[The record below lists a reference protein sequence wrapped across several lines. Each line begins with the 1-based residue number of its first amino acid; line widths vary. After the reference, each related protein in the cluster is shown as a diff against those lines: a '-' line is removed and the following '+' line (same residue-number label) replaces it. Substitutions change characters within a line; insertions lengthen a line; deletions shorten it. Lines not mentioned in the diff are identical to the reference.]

1 MNDLDIFTINGNKI
15 NKLNLLYESEL
26 YDNNGLST
34 NTTNI
39 CLSGHFESKFERNIN
54 TDITNN
60 TNITNDNFSKS
71 KNNIYIVLY
80 IQNRT
85 HRKKRIDKK
94 WLKMFGVTE
103 RKINCHIDYNMKN
116 IYSYEVN
123 IYTTELTDFIKEMK
137 QHRNRIYFENP
148 IDKWDKR

>member
-1 MNDLDIFTINGNKI
+1 MKDLDIFTIDGNKI
-15 NKLNLLYESEL
+15 NKLNSLYESEL
-26 YDNNGLST
+26 YDNKCLSD

-39 CLSGHFESKFERNIN
+39 CFNKPFEFECNAN

-60 TNITNDNFSKS
+60 NFSKS
-71 KNNIYIVLY
+71 KNDVSLVLY

-94 WLKMFGVTE
+94 WLKKFGVTE

-116 IYSYEVN
+116 ICNYEVKLN
-123 IYTTELTDFIKEMK
+123 TTELTDFIKEMK
-137 QHRNRIYFENP
+137 QYRNRIYFENP
-148 IDKWDKR
+148 INS

>member
-1 MNDLDIFTINGNKI
+1 MKDLDIFTIDGNKI
-15 NKLNLLYESEL
+15 NKLNSIYESEL
-26 YDNNGLST
+26 YDNKGLSD

-39 CLSGHFESKFERNIN
+39 CFNKPFEFEFEFECKTN

-60 TNITNDNFSKS
+60 IFSKS
-71 KNNIYIVLY
+71 KNDFDIILY

-94 WLKMFGVTE
+94 WLKKFGVTE
-103 RKINCHIDYNMKN
+103 RKLNCHIDYNMKS
-116 IYSYEVN
+116 ICDCEVKVN
-123 IYTTELTDFIKEMK
+123 TTELTDFIKEMK

-148 IDKWDKR
+148 INS

>member
-1 MNDLDIFTINGNKI
+1 MKDLDIFTIDGNKI
-15 NKLNLLYESEL
+15 NKLNSLYESEL
-26 YDNNGLST
+26 YDNKGLSA

-39 CLSGHFESKFERNIN
+39 CFNKPFEFEFEFECKTN

-60 TNITNDNFSKS
+60 IFSKS
-71 KNNIYIVLY
+71 KNDFDIILY

-94 WLKMFGVTE
+94 WLKKFGVTE
-103 RKINCHIDYNMKN
+103 RKLNCHIDYNMKN
-116 IYSYEVN
+116 ICDYEVKVN
-123 IYTTELTDFIKEMK
+123 TTELTDFIKEMK

-148 IDKWDKR
+148 IND

>member
-1 MNDLDIFTINGNKI
+1 MNYLDIFTIDGNKI

-26 YDNNGLST
+26 YDNKGLSA
-34 NTTNI
+34 NTTDIHFNEPFEFECNI
-39 CLSGHFESKFERNIN
+39 KN
-54 TDITNN
+54 TDIMNN

-71 KNNIYIVLY
+71 KNDIHIVLY
-80 IQNRT
+80 VQNRT

-94 WLKMFGVTE
+94 WLKRFGVTE

-116 IYSYEVN
+116 ICNYEVN
-123 IYTTELTDFIKEMK
+123 VNTTELTDFIREMK

-148 IDKWDKR
+148 IND

>member
-26 YDNNGLST
+26 YDNKGLSA

-39 CLSGHFESKFERNIN
+39 CFNKPFEFEYNIN

-60 TNITNDNFSKS
+60 NFSKS
-71 KNNIYIVLY
+71 KNGVIVLY

-85 HRKKRIDKK
+85 HRKKRINKK
-94 WLKMFGVTE
+94 YLKKFGVTE
-103 RKINCHIDYNMKN
+103 RKINYYIDYNMKN
-116 IYSYEVN
+116 ICNYEVRVN
-123 IYTTELTDFIKEMK
+123 TTEVTDFIKEMK

-148 IDKWDKR
+148 INN

>member
-26 YDNNGLST
+26 YDNKGLSA

-39 CLSGHFESKFERNIN
+39 CFNKPFEFEYNIN

-60 TNITNDNFSKS
+60 NFSKS
-71 KNNIYIVLY
+71 KNGVIVLY

-85 HRKKRIDKK
+85 HRKKRINKK
-94 WLKMFGVTE
+94 YLKKFGVTE
-103 RKINCHIDYNMKN
+103 RKINYYIDYNMKDICN
-116 IYSYEVN
+116 YEVRVN
-123 IYTTELTDFIKEMK
+123 TTEVTDFIKEMK

-148 IDKWDKR
+148 INN

>member
-26 YDNNGLST
+26 YDNKGLSA

-39 CLSGHFESKFERNIN
+39 CFNKPFEFEYDTN
-54 TDITNN
+54 TDMINN
-60 TNITNDNFSKS
+60 NFSKS
-71 KNNIYIVLY
+71 KNGVIVLY

-85 HRKKRIDKK
+85 HRKKRINKK
-94 WLKMFGVTE
+94 WLKKFGVTE
-103 RKINCHIDYNMKN
+103 RKINYYIDYNMKN
-116 IYSYEVN
+116 ICNYEVRVN
-123 IYTTELTDFIKEMK
+123 TTEVTDFIKEMK

-148 IDKWDKR
+148 INN